1 MSKYKSPIG
10 GSGKRT
16 TNLFY
21 KSGFN
26 SLINRVEKLERNAC
40 LDCASTVAV
49 YDAATV
55 IPAQIARDG
64 GTILWNAANVQLTL
78 PKAEKGMRLNII
90 IGVETTDGANIIT
103 HSTSESFFGTI
114 PLNSD
119 VADAD
124 DALGVGVPQQIT
136 YATSIAAPASYD
148 AMKFVASTATIGG
161 VAGEVIRLTAV
172 SDVAWNVDIPN
183 HQTSANDAATLV
195 LIQAR

>member
-21 KSGFN
+21 RSGIN
-26 SLINRVEKLERNAC
+26 SLISRIERLERDAC
-40 LDCASTVAV
+40 LDCTSTVAV
-49 YDAATV
+49 YDTATV

-64 GTILWNAANVQLTL
+64 GTILWNAAAVQLTL

-90 IGVETTDGANIIT
+90 IGVETTAGANLLT

-119 VADAD
+119 VVDT
-124 DALGVGVPQQIT
+124 GMGVPQQIT
-136 YATSIAAPASYD
+136 YATSIAAPGSYD
-148 AMKFVASTATIGG
+148 AMKFVAATATIGG

-183 HQTSANDAATLV
+183 HQTSNDNAGTLV
-195 LIQAR
+195 LMQSR

>member
-21 KSGFN
+21 RSGIN
-26 SLINRVEKLERNAC
+26 SLISRIERLERDAC
-40 LDCASTVAV
+40 LDCTSTVAV
-49 YDAATV
+49 YDTATV

-64 GTILWNAANVQLTL
+64 GTILWNAAAVQLTL

-90 IGVETTDGANIIT
+90 IGVETTAGANLLT

-119 VADAD
+119 VVDE
-124 DALGVGVPQQIT
+124 GMGVPQQIT

-148 AMKFVASTATIGG
+148 AMKFVAATATIGG

-183 HQTSANDAATLV
+183 HATSADNAATLV
-195 LIQAR
+195 LLQAR